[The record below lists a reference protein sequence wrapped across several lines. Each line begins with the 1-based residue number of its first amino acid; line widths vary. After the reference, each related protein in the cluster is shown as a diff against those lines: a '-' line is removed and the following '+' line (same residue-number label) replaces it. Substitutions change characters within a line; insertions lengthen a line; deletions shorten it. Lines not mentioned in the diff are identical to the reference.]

1 MNGHCERWQALLD
14 GFLAGRLDAAD
25 RTFVLGH
32 ADGCESCRDLL
43 KLVSADLPELGDPD
57 GLQAADLTGAV
68 LAATTGPACA
78 RAEILLAE
86 RPDGTLKERDAALL
100 DDHLDHCDACRELA
114 LTLTWVMPA
123 VAELAEP
130 ELDPAFTYDVLR
142 ATAAVRARKR
152 AGRLVRLGDRARAW
166 WDDQTRR
173 PLFALE
179 AAFAATV
186 LLVLF
191 VGTPLSPARET
202 PAKALQV
209 VRAGPVW
216 VLDQAGQAVGA
227 AGELVGDVKE
237 DIDGRRNRTAPDRS
251 DLKRHGKALG
261 SSLLRADFDEAGDD
275 LRAVREDMKKMWEN
289 WRHSR
294 PDSLSTVE

>member
-100 DDHLDHCDACRELA
+100 DDHLDHCDACQELA
-114 LTLTWVMPA
+114 PTLTWVMPA
-123 VAELAEP
+123 VAGLAGP
-130 ELDPAFTYDVLR
+130 ELDPGLSYDLLR
-142 ATAAVRARKR
+142 PTAAARAPHRARPPVLPGHPPR
-152 AGRLVRLGDRARAW
+152 ALA
-166 WDDQTRR
+166 
-173 PLFALE
+173 
-179 AAFAATV
+179 
-186 LLVLF
+186 
-191 VGTPLSPARET
+191 
-202 PAKALQV
+202 
-209 VRAGPVW
+209 
-216 VLDQAGQAVGA
+216 
-227 AGELVGDVKE
+227 
-237 DIDGRRNRTAPDRS
+237 
-251 DLKRHGKALG
+251 
-261 SSLLRADFDEAGDD
+261 
-275 LRAVREDMKKMWEN
+275 
-289 WRHSR
+289 
-294 PDSLSTVE
+294 